1 MRRLLPLLL
10 LLPVPSACGLA
21 DDEQQ
26 ERNRTVYITFTDE
39 RFGAFCLREYDL
51 NGDGRVSRYEAQ
63 RILDMDCS
71 GCGVRSLWDLREF
84 VRLERLD
91 CSDNE
96 LAELDLSP
104 CEALR
109 EVDCSGNRLVRL
121 EAGGLR
127 SLRSLDCASNELAGL
142 DLRGDVSLA
151 YFDVRANLLAGSL
164 DLSGCAPQLQADVR
178 ENPALTTVYCR
189 ASQSVRC
196 DGATELVER

>member
-127 SLRSLDCASNELAGL
+127 SL
-142 DLRGDVSLA
+142 A
-151 YFDVRANLLAGSL
+151 YSDARANLLAGSL